1 MGTTHALL
9 RHPGLAAEER
19 RAYEQGCLD
28 KLDDATKKAVLAEAA
43 KAEALGWAE
52 AEKLSAGFLETLA
65 KNGMKVQPPSPK
77 LAGEYKELG
86 KKLTGEWLEKAGA
99 DGKAVVDAYNK
110 N

>member
-1 MGTTHALL
+1 MQDQ
-9 RHPGLAAEER
+9 
-19 RAYEQGCLD
+19 RAQLPFGE
-28 KLDDATKKAVLAEAA
+28 AEAGA
-43 KAEALGWAE
+43 TALELLLPLTLKWAE

-86 KKLTGEWLEKAGA
+86 KKLTAEWLEKAGA
-99 DGKAVVDAYNK
+99 DGKALVDAYNK